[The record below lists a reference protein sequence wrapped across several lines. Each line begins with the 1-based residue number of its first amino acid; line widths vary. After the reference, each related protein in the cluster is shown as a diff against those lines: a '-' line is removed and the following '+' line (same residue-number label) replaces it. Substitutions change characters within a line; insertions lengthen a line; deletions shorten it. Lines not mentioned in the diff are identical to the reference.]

1 MEHPPVD
8 HWVVPGIRAA
18 VKCDGCG
25 RVFEVWAGELWYY
38 HKLLNIIIIKPIK
51 RLIN

>member
-1 MEHPPVD
+1 MCNCYYCRKWMEHPPVD

-25 RVFEVWAGELWYY
+25 RVFEVWAAEL
-38 HKLLNIIIIKPIK
+38 
-51 RLIN
+51 